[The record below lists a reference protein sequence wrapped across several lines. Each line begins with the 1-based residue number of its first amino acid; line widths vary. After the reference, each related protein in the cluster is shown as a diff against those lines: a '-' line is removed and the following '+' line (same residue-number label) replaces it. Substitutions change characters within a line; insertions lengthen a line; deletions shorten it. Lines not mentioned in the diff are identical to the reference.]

1 MHMTWLLYKA
11 VILMHIT
18 WLFAQSGHIDAH
30 DMAFAQAVIYGH
42 DMAFAQA
49 VIDGQD
55 VAFIQ
60 SRR

>member
-1 MHMTWLLYKA
+1 
-11 VILMHIT
+11 MHIT